1 MIARCIGAAASLLL
15 QQNQAAALVGQISR
29 GAFLA
34 LASGEPFFLSLESYR
49 GPLTVNVSGD
59 VQRLRTLPVKAI
71 ATIQSQEIIFDEH
84 GVSIQTAQAL
94 RWFSPPR
101 PGQVLSQPRRAARLQ
116 AVRQQAMRQL
126 AMRIASPEGMF
137 QLVAAVQDRTAL
149 DPVDHPLLPALHRI
163 KTGLS
168 LQQIEPL
175 AAGMQPFLGY
185 GRGLTPS
192 GDDLVLGLLLAL
204 NRWGDLL
211 APALDVEVLSRI
223 VLPEASRRTTTL
235 SASLITCA
243 AAGQADERL
252 VAALDALLCGG
263 MPAEALV
270 AEIAGWGS
278 SSGLDALAG
287 MLLAIAS

>member
-1 MIARCIGAAASLLL
+1 MIARYIGAAASLLL
-15 QQNQAAALVGQISR
+15 QQNQAAALAGQTSR

-34 LASGEPFFLSLESYR
+34 LASGEPLFLSLESYR

-59 VQRLRTLPVKAI
+59 AQRLRALPVKA
-71 ATIQSQEIIFDEH
+71 AARIQSQEIIFDKH

-94 RWFSPPR
+94 RWLSPPR
-101 PGQVLSQPRRAARLQ
+101 PGQVLSHARRAARLQ
-116 AVRQQAMRQL
+116 AVRRQ
-126 AMRIASPEGMF
+126 AMRIASPDGMF
-137 QLVAAVQDRTAL
+137 LLVAVAQDRTAL
-149 DPVDHPLLPALHRI
+149 DPGDHPLLPALHMI

-192 GDDLVLGLLLAL
+192 GDDLLLGLLLAL
-204 NRWGDLL
+204 NRWGHLL
-211 APALDVEVLSRI
+211 APALDVEALNRT
-223 VLPEASRRTTTL
+223 VLPDASQRTTAL
-235 SASLITCA
+235 SANLIASA

-263 MPAEALV
+263 RPAEALV
-270 AEIAGWGS
+270 AEVAGWGS

-287 MLLAIAS
+287 MLLAVAS